1 MSLRRLQR
9 LRRAEEG
16 LTLTELLV
24 VSLVTSIVGVILL
37 GMMGSLFNNVGF
49 QFALG
54 DTQSEVRPELRSMIV
69 RIRQAQ
75 AVGNT
80 AADDPVSALSWDRL
94 VIHIDTTPSA
104 TTAVE
109 QELEKVEYQLV
120 PTIINGGIQ
129 MYQLERRIYDPLNPT
144 VRPLN
149 YAAAPSETTV
159 MLDNV
164 IASAAQPLF
173 TGAYFDAAGV
183 EQSVA
188 SCAGINCD
196 ITQVEIFLQVDPS
209 LTTDNPRIYEIEEE
223 VRLRNG

>member
-1 MSLRRLQR
+1 MMLRKLQR
-9 LRRAEEG
+9 EDAG

-24 VSLVTSIVGVILL
+24 VSMVTAIVGAILL

-54 DTQSEVRPELRSMIV
+54 DTQAEVRPELRSMIV
-69 RIRQAQ
+69 RIRQARP
-75 AVGNT
+75 VGNT

-94 VIHIDTTPSA
+94 VIHVDTTPGA

-109 QELEKVEYQLV
+109 QELEKVEYILV
-120 PTIINGGIQ
+120 PTIINEGTQ
-129 MYQLERRIYDPLNPT
+129 LYQLERRTFEATNPT

-149 YAAAPSETTV
+149 YSAIASENV
-159 MLDNV
+159 VLLEDV
-164 IASAAQPLF
+164 IASVAQPLF
-173 TGAYFDAAGV
+173 NGAFFDAAGV
-183 EQSVA
+183 KQSVA
-188 SCAGINCD
+188 ACAGINCD
-196 ITQVEIFLQVDPS
+196 FSLVELFLQVDPS

>member
-1 MSLRRLQR
+1 MMLKRYRRMMSK
-9 LRRAEEG
+9 EDG

-37 GMMGSLFNNVGF
+37 GMMSSLFNNVGF

-75 AVGNT
+75 EVGNV
-80 AADDPVSALSWDRL
+80 ASDDPVSALSWDRL
-94 VIHIDTTPSA
+94 VIHIDTTPGS

-109 QELEKVEYQLV
+109 QELEKVEYILV
-120 PTIINGGIQ
+120 PTIVNGGV
-129 MYQLERRIYDPLNPT
+129 QLYRLEQRIYDPLNPT

-149 YAAAPSETTV
+149 FAAVPSETRV
-159 MLDNV
+159 LLEDV

-173 TGAYFDAAGV
+173 RGAFFDAAGV
-183 EQSVA
+183 EQKMA
-188 SCAGINCD
+188 TCAGINCN
-196 ITQVEIFLQVDPS
+196 ITQVELFLQVDPS
-209 LTTDNPRIYEIEEE
+209 LTTDNPRIYEIDEE

>member
-1 MSLRRLQR
+1 MLLQR
-9 LRRAEEG
+9 LRREDAG
-16 LTLTELLV
+16 LTLSELLV

-75 AVGNT
+75 AVGNV
-80 AADDPVSALSWDRL
+80 AADDPVGALSWDRL
-94 VIHIDTTPSA
+94 VIYIDTTPGS
-104 TTAVE
+104 TTAIE
-109 QELEKVEYQLV
+109 EELEMVEYVLL
-120 PTIINGGIQ
+120 PTIVNGGT
-129 MYQLERRIYDPLNPT
+129 QLYRLEQRIYDPVNPT

-149 YAAAPSETTV
+149 FAAVPAETTV
-159 MLDNV
+159 LLEDV

-173 TGAYFDAAGV
+173 RGAFFDAAGV
-183 EQSVA
+183 EQKVA
-188 SCAGINCD
+188 SCAGINCN
-196 ITQVEIFLQVDPS
+196 ITQVELFLQVDPS
-209 LTTDNPRIYEIEEE
+209 LTTDNPRIYEIDEE